1 MFRII
6 TVEREYGCGAADISR
21 ALSEHLGWKLW
32 DQSLTA
38 EIAKLANVDPS
49 AVMRCDERCDSTFH
63 RLAKVFWRGSHER
76 SMPLHGVEDF
86 DADTMVDLVQQV
98 VTKVADQ
105 GNSIIVGRG
114 APYVLRNRPD
124 VFHVFLYAPR
134 EEKLLRIQQQGKSRK
149 EAEVL
154 VDTVDR
160 DRITFIAHYFNADW
174 PTRALYDLMINTSM
188 GNEHVI
194 SLILNTMRLLEQGAT
209 TQAPVFEVG

>member
-1 MFRII
+1 
-6 TVEREYGCGAADISR
+6 
-21 ALSEHLGWKLW
+21 
-32 DQSLTA
+32 
-38 EIAKLANVDPS
+38 
-49 AVMRCDERCDSTFH
+49 
-63 RLAKVFWRGSHER
+63 
-76 SMPLHGVEDF
+76 
-86 DADTMVDLVQQV
+86 
-98 VTKVADQ
+98 
-105 GNSIIVGRG
+105 
-114 APYVLRNRPD
+114 VLRNRPD

-174 PTRALYDLMINTSM
+174 PTRALYNLMINTSM

-209 TQAPVFEVG
+209 TEAPVFEVG